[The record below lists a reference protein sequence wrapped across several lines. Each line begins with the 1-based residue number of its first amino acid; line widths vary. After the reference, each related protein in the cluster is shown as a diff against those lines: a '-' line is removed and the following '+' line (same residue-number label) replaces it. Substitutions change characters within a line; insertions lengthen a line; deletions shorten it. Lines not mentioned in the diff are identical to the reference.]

1 MKTPN
6 DLFATFSELGTTARQ
21 NIIDLMKSHE
31 VNSLNTKTYMYD
43 YGYDFVDVS
52 VYNRKMD
59 AMFYEPIAMVTLDEQ
74 DNIHILYDGEESGEC
89 YEPTTTDWLNIY
101 SLVYVIFEDVDKGM
115 VDLFTEP
122 DSEEEEE

>member
-6 DLFATFSELGTTARQ
+6 DLFTTFSELGTTARQ
-21 NIIDLMKSHE
+21 NIIELMKLNE

-122 DSEEEEE
+122 DSEEE